1 MANWCEGSLRI
12 MGPKKNI
19 QEFLLDGLEPH
30 ESMLEKLKTNKSY
43 SHGFLEP
50 CEDEKKIEL
59 KDGDIL
65 FFSSCHIKD
74 TERGRVSYVEVYL
87 SEYEDDDVISIAL
100 NAKFAGCI
108 KADELLNIC
117 QKYGI
122 DIRIYGFERG
132 MEFNQDIEIIDG
144 EITKNNLVEYDD
156 YTWDCISPERGG

>member
-1 MANWCEGSLRI
+1 M
-12 MGPKKNI
+12 
-19 QEFLLDGLEPH
+19 
-30 ESMLEKLKTNKSY
+30 
-43 SHGFLEP
+43 
-50 CEDEKKIEL
+50 
-59 KDGDIL
+59 
-65 FFSSCHIKD
+65 
-74 TERGRVSYVEVYL
+74 SYVEVYL

-122 DIRIYGFERG
+122 DMRIYGFECG

-156 YTWDCISPERGG
+156 YVWDCISPERGG